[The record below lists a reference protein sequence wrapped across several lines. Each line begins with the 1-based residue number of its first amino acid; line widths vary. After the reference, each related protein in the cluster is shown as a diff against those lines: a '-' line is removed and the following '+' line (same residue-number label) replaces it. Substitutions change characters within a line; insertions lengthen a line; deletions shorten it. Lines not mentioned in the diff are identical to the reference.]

1 MVAEGNGW
9 IRFELWTHGWREY
22 YIRKPT
28 GGTVF
33 LASNLVQVGIHT
45 CVDFTLYEEVFY
57 TQGGTPPYDFLF
69 TQSWVTISGT
79 PSLWSS
85 WCTFCTLSPP
95 VPPGVFVT
103 WNTYDVFIDN
113 PDR

>member
-1 MVAEGNGW
+1 MDPLRIVDPRMEG
-9 IRFELWTHGWREY
+9 ILHKKAYRR
-22 YIRKPT
+22 
-28 GGTVF
+28 TVF